1 MYESS
6 LRTTRR
12 MRHVID
18 VRLLIVAYKRFWPV
32 RGKRL
37 GQGQKQGYLEVA
49 VAVFAISSTH
59 TIPLSLSLCEW
70 VCVC

>member
-1 MYESS
+1 MSESS

-32 RGKRL
+32 KGEEPGAGAGAGAKA
-37 GQGQKQGYLEVA
+37 GV
-49 VAVFAISSTH
+49 S
-59 TIPLSLSLCEW
+59 
-70 VCVC
+70 